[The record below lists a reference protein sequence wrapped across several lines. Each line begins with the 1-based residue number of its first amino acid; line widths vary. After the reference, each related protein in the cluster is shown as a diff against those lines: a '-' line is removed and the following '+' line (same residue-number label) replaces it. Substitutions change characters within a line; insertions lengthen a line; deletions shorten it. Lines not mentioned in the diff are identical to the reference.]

1 LPHNAKS
8 APNSEQRPG
17 NPTQNILAMD
27 DKYKEDRITDHAE
40 ISKNFCCES
49 EVAHASDGKRRRGE
63 GGKHRPKDKNSKN
76 DDRAR
81 RR

>member
-1 LPHNAKS
+1 MPKQAKASTAKARS
-8 APNSEQRPG
+8 AARQTGARSQ
-17 NPTQNILAMD
+17 
-27 DKYKEDRITDHAE
+27 
-40 ISKNFCCES
+40 S
-49 EVAHASDGKRRRGE
+49 E